1 MTQVFERPPLS
12 ERVWLLRVLRDDTI
26 GGAIM
31 LAAAV
36 LAVVWAN
43 SAWGDS
49 YQAFATTEV
58 GPEWL
63 RLDLRAWASDG
74 LLALFFFLAGLELK
88 HELVHGTLSKP
99 SKAVVPFVAAL
110 GGMVVPALIYV
121 ALSSSDPE
129 AGPGW
134 GIPMA
139 TDIAF
144 ALAVLAVLGRG
155 LPLALRAFLLTL
167 AVVDDLGAI
176 IVIAIFYSKG
186 FDPTAFIIFVVTAVA
201 WWLLQR
207 QRIGAWLPYVI
218 VFAIGWF
225 YIHESGV
232 HATIAGVVY
241 GMLTRTTADG
251 GETEPPTDRFDRTL
265 RPFVFGIAVPLF
277 ALLAAGVDLR
287 STGLAATLTEPTAIG
302 VMVGLVIGK
311 PIGVVAG
318 AWIVA
323 KFTRASLDPALRW
336 WDVLTIGLLAGI
348 GFTVSLLIA
357 KLAFDGSAL
366 SGPAKTGVLAA
377 SVVAALLSAVML
389 YLRRAAYARM
399 NAVEERDEN
408 GNLIPDVYETD
419 R

>member
-1 MTQVFERPPLS
+1 MAAIFERPPLA

-31 LAAAV
+31 LVAAV
-36 LAVVWAN
+36 IAVIWAN

-49 YQAFATTEV
+49 YQAFATTTA
-58 GPEWL
+58 GPAW
-63 RLDLRAWASDG
+63 LDLQLRVWASDG

-99 SKAVVPFVAAL
+99 AKAVVPFVAAL
-110 GGMVVPALIYV
+110 GGMAVPAILYV
-121 ALSSSDPE
+121 LLSSSDPE

-186 FDPTAFIIFVVTAVA
+186 FDPTSFVLFLASAVA

-207 QRIGAWLPYVI
+207 QRAQFWLPYVI
-218 VFAIGWF
+218 TFAIGWYF
-225 YIHESGV
+225 IFQSGV
-232 HATIAGVVY
+232 HATIAGVMF
-241 GMLTRTTADG
+241 GMLTRTTADP
-251 GETEPPTDRFDRTL
+251 GEPESPTDRFDRTL
-265 RPFVFGIAVPLF
+265 RPFVFGLAVPLF

-287 STGLAATLTEPTAIG
+287 ETGLAATLSEPAAIG
-302 VMVGLVIGK
+302 VMVGLVVGK
-311 PIGVVAG
+311 PLGIVLS
-318 AWIVA
+318 AWVVA

-377 SVVAALLSAVML
+377 SVVAALLSAIML
-389 YLRRAAYARM
+389 RLRRQAYARM
-399 NAVEERDEN
+399 NAVEERDDN
-408 GNLIPDVYETD
+408 GNQIPDVYETD